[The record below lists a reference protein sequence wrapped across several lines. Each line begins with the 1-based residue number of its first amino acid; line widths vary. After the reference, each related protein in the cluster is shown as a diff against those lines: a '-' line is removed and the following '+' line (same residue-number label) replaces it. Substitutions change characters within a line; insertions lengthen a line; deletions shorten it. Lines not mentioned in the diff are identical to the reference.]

1 VQEVVTA
8 MTSAEMITNA
18 APARRRLVAAMAGM
32 LALAGCGGLE
42 YLGFEGTQ
50 RYDGPGSV
58 IATGQ
63 DQGRDQDVLK
73 DGEAAVAY
81 DPDGC
86 QVWIIDDGLEGYSS
100 PRFDPRTGLPICDG
114 KYPPGTVLGDYQT
127 DSAPISDGVS
137 GPGRKVVV
145 R

>member
-1 VQEVVTA
+1 MVSGMVGP
-8 MTSAEMITNA
+8 MKLA
-18 APARRRLVAAMAGM
+18 APAIRRAAPLVV
-32 LALAGCGGLE
+32 LLLAGCGGVE
-42 YLGFEGTQ
+42 RFGFEGTH
-50 RYDGPGSV
+50 RYEGPNSI

-63 DQGRDQDVLK
+63 DQGRDEDVLK
-73 DGEAAVAY
+73 DGQAAIAY

-100 PRFDPRTGLPICDG
+100 PRFHPETGLPVCDG
-114 KYPPGTVLGDYQT
+114 KYPPGTVLGVYET
-127 DSAPISDGVS
+127 DSAPVPDGVS

>member
-1 VQEVVTA
+1 MRMVATLHRL
-8 MTSAEMITNA
+8 
-18 APARRRLVAAMAGM
+18 APLGM
-32 LALAGCGGLE
+32 VSLIASCGGLE
-42 YLGFEGTQ
+42 RFGFEGTIP
-50 RYDGPGSV
+50 YDGPESV

-63 DQGRDQDVLK
+63 DQGSDEGVLV
-73 DGEAAVAY
+73 DGQAAIAY

-100 PRFDPRTGLPICDG
+100 PRFDPRTGLPVCDD
-114 KYPPGTVLGDYQT
+114 KYPPGTVIGDYET
-127 DSAPISDGVS
+127 DSAPIPDAVS

>member
-1 VQEVVTA
+1 MIVA
-8 MTSAEMITNA
+8 SASGGT
-18 APARRRLVAAMAGM
+18 ARRALRRTT
-32 LALAGCGGLE
+32 ALAMLLLLSGCGGLE
-42 YLGFEGTQ
+42 VFGFEGTH
-50 RYDGPGSV
+50 RYAGPTSV

-63 DQGRDQDVLK
+63 DQGRDEDVLK
-73 DGEAAVAY
+73 DGQAAIAY

-100 PRFDPRTGLPICDG
+100 PRFDPATGLPVCDG
-114 KYPPGTVLGDYQT
+114 KYPPGTVIGRYET
-127 DSAPISDGVS
+127 ESAPIPDGIS